1 MAPVPPLPL
10 SKEENDAGERPA
22 AAQAVAESGRS
33 EAVSLHF
40 DMSARRKLIA
50 DVAAKSSS
58 RRSARSSGRS
68 TLGPS
73 VSARSSTLKPASYRS
88 NRSHRSGA
96 LRSHRSR
103 ASRTSSSSL
112 RSAAKIAM
120 LEKANAA
127 LREENTA
134 LRRDVR
140 KTHDLGEA
148 AGKPVV
154 GSSASARS
162 PAPSL
167 ASSVSGG
174 GGGAA
179 AAGNLL
185 PSAKSEPVQLMMTQ
199 GAAWVQRWL
208 EDANEPDVLRASRHA
223 WKKTRRK
230 QARPAQCKLV
240 VRPSGVIDS
249 DPNDHGTGRGAHW
262 RKFRADY
269 FNGLERTALARYAQ
283 HNVNRGSPPDKRP
296 GTASTAASA
305 STRASTLTL
314 ASSQF
319 SLRPVAGMKNAGRVE
334 QGLRLYATLKPS
346 QPLDGRAHLK
356 PLRRQMRTGGW
367 QADGG
372 AAMRA
377 AMAAKAAAAAT
388 GGDPHAHRSL
398 KQSLSVSRI
407 MKRGEL
413 SSLLPRS
420 TSDDAF
426 TARRDDKD
434 WAAINKNEKVPEWVK
449 APGDFT
455 KYAEV
460 AIRSHAFNAKRGGA
474 DFEERYG
481 PWH

>member
-10 SKEENDAGERPA
+10 KSDDEKKNA
-22 AAQAVAESGRS
+22 AAAAVPAVAEASGRS
-33 EAVSLHF
+33 DASAVSMHL
-40 DMSARRKLIA
+40 DWSARRQLIA
-50 DVAAKSSS
+50 DVAAKSDARKSG
-58 RRSARSSGRS
+58 RSSGRS
-68 TLGPS
+68 SLGPS
-73 VSARSSTLKPASYRS
+73 VSARYSARYSARGGR
-88 NRSHRSGA
+88 RSHRSA
-96 LRSHRSR
+96 ASSR
-103 ASRTSSSSL
+103 ASSSSL
-112 RSAAKIAM
+112 RSAARIAM

-127 LREENTA
+127 LRDENTS
-134 LRRDVR
+134 LRRNAR
-140 KTHDLGEA
+140 KAHDLDEA
-148 AGKPVV
+148 AAARHNKGGV
-154 GSSASARS
+154 SASARS
-162 PAPSL
+162 PAPSI
-167 ASSVSGG
+167 ASEVGGGGPG

-179 AAGNLL
+179 AAAVA
-185 PSAKSEPVQLMMTQ
+185 SAKSEPVELMMTQ
-199 GAAWVQRWL
+199 GAAWVARWL
-208 EDANEPDVLRASRHA
+208 EDANEPDVLRASRHS
-223 WKKTRRK
+223 WKKGRRK
-230 QARPAQCKLV
+230 RARPAQCKLV

-262 RKFRADY
+262 RKFRAEY
-269 FNGLERTALARYAQ
+269 FNTLERTALARYAA
-283 HNVNRGSPPDKRP
+283 HNEARGSPPDKRP

-305 STRASTLTL
+305 STRASTLTM

-356 PLRRQMRTGGW
+356 PLRRQLRTGGW

-372 AAMRA
+372 GAMRA
-377 AMAAKAAAAAT
+377 AMQAKQQATAASGG
-388 GGDPHAHRSL
+388 GGDPAAHRSL

-407 MKRGEL
+407 MKRAVEPR
-413 SSLLPRS
+413 LPRS

-426 TARRDDKD
+426 VAQRDKD
-434 WAAINKNEKVPEWVK
+434 WKAINANEKVPEWVK